1 MFLSTA
7 YFVETKSDLA
17 PSTPAVGDVALSVG
31 PALMVVYVIL
41 GAVGPTGAGND
52 LPLLLKPFQK
62 ASPIRWACEAL
73 CAAELRGRTLTN
85 RKSKPDSQSQ
95 SQLVSSR
102 RAGISLLS
110 LHGIANI
117 MRGTVR
123 FIGSQLLAVGD
134 ALSKMGTVDPRK
146 PSDVLKNQGGDRT
159 LAILNIPD
167 ATVLKS
173 SSVLGKMLAVH
184 ILVAWAGLLLNGS
197 KSS

>member
-1 MFLSTA
+1 
-7 YFVETKSDLA
+7 
-17 PSTPAVGDVALSVG
+17 
-31 PALMVVYVIL
+31 MVVYVIL
-41 GAVGPTGAGND
+41 GAVGPAGAGDD

-85 RKSKPDSQSQ
+85 RKFEPDSRSQ
-95 SQLVSSR
+95 SQLASSR
-102 RAGISLLS
+102 RAGVSVLS
-110 LHGIANI
+110 LHTIANI
-117 MRGTVR
+117 MRGIVR

-134 ALSKMGTVDPRK
+134 SLLKMGDTNSRK
-146 PSDVLKNQGGDRT
+146 SSDGLKSLKGDRT

-167 ATVLKS
+167 ATVSKS

-197 KSS
+197 QSS

>member
-1 MFLSTA
+1 
-7 YFVETKSDLA
+7 
-17 PSTPAVGDVALSVG
+17 
-31 PALMVVYVIL
+31 
-41 GAVGPTGAGND
+41 
-52 LPLLLKPFQK
+52 LKPFQK

-95 SQLVSSR
+95 LVSSR
-102 RAGISLLS
+102 RAGLSLLS

-117 MRGTVR
+117 LRGTVR

-134 ALSKMGTVDPRK
+134 ALSKMGTIDPRK
-146 PSDVLKNQGGDRT
+146 SSNVLKNQGGDRT

-167 ATVLKS
+167 ATVSKS

-184 ILVAWAGLLLNGS
+184 ILVAWVGLLLNGS